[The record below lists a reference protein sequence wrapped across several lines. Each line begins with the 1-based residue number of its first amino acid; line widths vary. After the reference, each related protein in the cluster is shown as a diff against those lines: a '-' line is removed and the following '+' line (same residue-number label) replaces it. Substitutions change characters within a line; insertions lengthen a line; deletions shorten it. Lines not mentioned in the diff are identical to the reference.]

1 MTIGERVKQLR
12 CNLGMTQ
19 EELAKSIGYNSRS
32 AINKIESGERR
43 LNQITISK
51 LAVALHTT
59 PSYLMGWED
68 EELENNKNL
77 SPNHNRQEVLLEKIN
92 TLDEDIFNEVYDFV
106 EYMLKKQAER
116 SNKQD

>member
-12 CNLGMTQ
+12 CALGMTQ
-19 EELAKSIGYNSRS
+19 EELAKSIGYSSRS
-32 AINKIESGERR
+32 AINKMESGERR

-68 EELENNKNL
+68 EEKNPPIEL
-77 SPNHNRQEVLLEKIN
+77 
-92 TLDEDIFNEVYDFV
+92 NER
-106 EYMLKKQAER
+106 EILKKMIDSADYELLVQLRNYLKYLLWLEDH
-116 SNKQD
+116 QEDEQG